1 MKKLAF
7 TLVEL
12 LVVITI
18 IGVLSLVIAFAIRQ
32 TSLNAKTARQEAD
45 LKSILTAIES
55 KRAEKSTI
63 LFNITNDWCSA
74 CQCISNGNISQS
86 AGCTLRMQTV
96 YQNLGFNKIQTDP
109 WGNPYMIDEN
119 EYDPYY
125 SGPPNNNPCFAHD
138 TLDSYQHS
146 GINVP
151 FYICS
156 ESEVGIVH

>member
-32 TSLNAKTARQEAD
+32 TSLNAKNARKEAD

-55 KRAEKSTI
+55 KRAEKSTVLI
-63 LFNITNDWCSA
+63 NITKYHD
-74 CQCISNGNISQS
+74 S
-86 AGCTLRMQTV
+86 AGDCIKNGHTPQDATCLARMKST
-96 YQNLGFNKIQTDP
+96 YQSLGFNKIQTDP

-119 EYDPYY
+119 ERENNLCGSHDQLY
-125 SGPPNNNPCFAHD
+125 SF
-138 TLDSYQHS
+138 QH
-146 GINVP
+146 GNIIVVP
-151 FYICS
+151 FYICP
-156 ESEVGIVH
+156 

>member
-32 TSLNAKTARQEAD
+32 TSLNAKIARKDAD

-55 KRAEKSTI
+55 KRAENVKV
-63 LFNITNDWCSA
+63 LKDITVSDNSVDDCLY
-74 CQCISNGNISQS
+74 NGHTPQD
-86 AGCTLRMQTV
+86 ATCAARMNTT
-96 YQNLGFNKIQTDP
+96 YTNLGFNKAQIDP
-109 WGNPYMIDEN
+109 WGNIYMIDEN
-119 EYDPYY
+119 EMDPKYGV
-125 SGPPNNNPCFAHD
+125 SSNNLCFKHD
-138 TLDSYQHS
+138 ELFSINH
-146 GINVP
+146 GNINVP

>member
-74 CQCISNGNISQS
+74 CQCVSNGNTPQD
-86 AGCTLRMQTV
+86 AGCISRMTTV
-96 YQNLGFNKIQTDP
+96 YQNLGFNKIQIDP
-109 WGNPYMIDEN
+109 WGNSYMIDEN
-119 EYDPYY
+119 ERENNLCGTHDNLY
-125 SGPPNNNPCFAHD
+125 SF
-138 TLDSYQHS
+138 QH
-146 GINVP
+146 GNIIDIP
-151 FYICS
+151 FYICP
-156 ESEVGIVH
+156 